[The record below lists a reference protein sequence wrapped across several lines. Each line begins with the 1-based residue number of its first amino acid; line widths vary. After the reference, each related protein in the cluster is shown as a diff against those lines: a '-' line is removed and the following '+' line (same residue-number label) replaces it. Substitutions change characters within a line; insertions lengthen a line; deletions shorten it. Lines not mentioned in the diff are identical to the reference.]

1 MGKKLK
7 PSNKPLEYPTEPEDL
22 MAFMLIDDP
31 PIYNGEEIPW
41 PEPLI
46 VT

>member
-1 MGKKLK
+1 MCKNPK
-7 PSNKPLEYPTEPEDL
+7 PSNKPLEYPTEPADL

-31 PIYNGEEIPW
+31 PFYNGKETPC

>member
-1 MGKKLK
+1 MSKKFKPSKKL
-7 PSNKPLEYPTEPEDL
+7 LEYSAEPADL

-31 PIYNGEEIPW
+31 LIYNGEEIPW

>member
-1 MGKKLK
+1 MSKKFKASKKL
-7 PSNKPLEYPTEPEDL
+7 LEYPTEPEDL
-22 MAFMLIDDP
+22 TAFMLIDDP
-31 PIYNGEEIPW
+31 LIYNGEEIPW